1 MLFTSSFARTAILI
15 VLTAAAAALM
25 LVRVNASQQRGAAIP
40 SSPEISLAR
49 HTPGS
54 VAHERH
60 EYRLR
65 VAQAT
70 TTAGR

>member
-1 MLFTSSFARTAILI
+1 MLLTTSFARTAVLI

-25 LVRVNASQQRGAAIP
+25 LVRVNASQQQSASVP
-40 SSPEISLAR
+40 STPEVSIAS
-49 HTPGS
+49 HTPG
-54 VAHERH
+54 VAAHERH

-65 VAQAT
+65 VAQAA

>member
-1 MLFTSSFARTAILI
+1 MLLTSSFARTAVLI

-25 LVRVNASQQRGAAIP
+25 LVRVNASQQQGTATP
-40 SSPEISLAR
+40 STPEVSLAS

-54 VAHERH
+54 AAHERH
-60 EYRLR
+60 QYRLR